1 MGTPNAKLEDL
12 VERRV
17 VARAFETAN
26 GAEARLMERF
36 RAGDR
41 EAMAELYRAHHAAVF
56 RFAFH
61 MTANR
66 DAAAEITQET
76 FVWLIRHPARFDAS
90 RGELA
95 AFLNGVARMMARRR
109 VRITRRWLPF
119 ESLRGSQAQ
128 APESGAERALDA
140 NTLRKAISR
149 LPIVYREALA
159 LCDLEGKSYEEAA
172 AYLGCAV
179 GTVRS
184 RLHRGRELLARR
196 LLPGKETQG

>member
-12 VERRV
+12 VERPA
-17 VARAFETAN
+17 VARAFEPAR
-26 GAEARLMERF
+26 GAEAQLIERF

-76 FVWLIRHPARFDAS
+76 FVWMIRHPARFDAA
-90 RGELA
+90 RGELS

-109 VRITRRWLPF
+109 ERITRRWLPF
-119 ESLRGSQAQ
+119 ESLRPGQVH
-128 APESGAERALDA
+128 APENGAERALNA
-140 NTLRKAISR
+140 NALRKAIAR
-149 LPIVYREALA
+149 LPIRYREALA

-172 AYLGCAV
+172 ACLGCAL

-184 RLHRGRELLARR
+184 RLHRGRELLAQR
-196 LLPGKETQG
+196 LLPGKETQR